1 MPTSTRWAP
10 STWSPAPP
18 STNYFGGGPWGA
30 AAFVDTGSAF
40 DNSID
45 LHTGIGFG
53 VHAGARRSG
62 RCADVAHGLPKF
74 QLYLNVGA
82 EF

>member
-1 MPTSTRWAP
+1 VVTGTAEYEH
-10 STWSPAPP
+10 
-18 STNYFGGGPWGA
+18 YFGGGPWGA

-62 RCADVAHGLPKF
+62 RCAWMSPTASQPVQF

-82 EF
+82 EFEHARHA